1 MCLPPDV
8 TTPALLPIGR
18 RRDVNPSSWTPDPRT
33 NWGAPPPQ
41 AAGSAWP
48 SWVEFFNCPQAGFA
62 KDDGCASNVIG
73 AAPLGSLLASALAQQ
88 EVPKTWQPQPN
99 WATPQ
104 SNSFY
109 CGTQAMLSSYGGGM
123 DAGAAH
129 MQSTQSPASD
139 MGISTT
145 NSIVATEEPLSLEG
159 MERLKEEDKSQARS
173 WVDEVIQEGRL
184 EQDTAAKKLCNPTP
198 KIAKTACQKPKP
210 AVRPGVKKE
219 TTSPKD
225 VCMLDSDMEGSDD
238 EGEGAPVISE
248 KRRKRMLSNRAS
260 AQRSR
265 QRRQERLDTL
275 EVLVA
280 QLRVENAALT
290 RKANN
295 AVATAKKLEDENKVL
310 RERLEAKDQNRGGR
324 DQNSRP
330 KDVSDIDDQS
340 LQTTGGNTGGVKL
353 QEVGTISMK
362 TRSGD
367 SDSSSENSDPN
378 KQDGEQSV
386 SNSLNNVNSA
396 NINNA
401 RSTNQSSKKSKRSC
415 EDVMEKEWSFNSS
428 FSSVFNTE
436 NMEPTG
442 NATCKISKH
451 RSVPRLGIM
460 PEYSQDYE
468 AMKGVSVN
476 LPQTPAFQDL
486 AEFDID
492 LEHSPDI
499 DKKLLE
505 SVEEIWLDGFSD
517 DVCFK

>member
-1 MCLPPDV
+1 MCRPPDV
-8 TTPALLPIGR
+8 TTPSILPIGR

-41 AAGSAWP
+41 AAGSSWP
-48 SWVEFFNCPQAGFA
+48 SWVEFFNYPQAGFP
-62 KDDGCASNVIG
+62 KDDVCASNVID

-109 CGTQAMLSSYGGGM
+109 CDTQAMLSSYGGGM
-123 DAGAAH
+123 DGGAAH
-129 MQSTQSPASD
+129 LQSTQGPASE
-139 MGISTT
+139 MGIATT
-145 NSIVATEEPLSLEG
+145 SSIAATEEPLSLEG
-159 MERLKEEDKSQARS
+159 MERLKEEDKSQGGP
-173 WVDEVIQEGRL
+173 WVEEVIQEGRL
-184 EQDTAAKKLCNPTP
+184 EQDTSAKKLCNPSP
-198 KIAKTACQKPKP
+198 KIAKAACQKPKP

-238 EGEGAPVISE
+238 DGEGTPVISE

-290 RKANN
+290 RKANS
-295 AVATAKKLEDENKVL
+295 AVATAKKLEHENKVL
-310 RERLEAKDQNRGGR
+310 RERLESKDQNRGGR
-324 DQNSRP
+324 DQNSRL
-330 KDVSDIDDQS
+330 KDALDTDDQS
-340 LQTTGGNTGGVKL
+340 LQTTGGNSAGVKL
-353 QEVGTISMK
+353 PETGTISMK
-362 TRSGD
+362 ARTGD

-386 SNSLNNVNSA
+386 NNTLNNVNSA
-396 NINNA
+396 NTNNA
-401 RSTNQSSKKSKRSC
+401 RSTSQSSKKSKRSC
-415 EDVMEKEWSFNSS
+415 EDAMEKEWSFNSS
-428 FSSVFNTE
+428 FSSVFNSE
-436 NMEPTG
+436 NMEQAG
-442 NATCKISKH
+442 NATCKMSKQ
-451 RSVPRLGIM
+451 RSAPRLGVT

-468 AMKGVSVN
+468 AMKGVSVI
-476 LPQTPAFQDL
+476 LPQTPAFQEL

-505 SVEEIWLDGFSD
+505 SVEEIWMFSD